1 MKNFKEYQNL
11 RDYLLCNT
19 DTDKEALDA
28 LQDGELLG
36 KLGVSQDTVEDLF
49 FDIQA
54 HMHLRHKELAHLYA
68 RLSECELY
76 LSNAEVDL
84 SEARHVGGNRYKE
97 KEAVRKYR
105 TEYEKLRNEIDQLLP
120 QRF

>member
-1 MKNFKEYQNL
+1 MKIEEYQSL

-36 KLGVSQDTVEDLF
+36 QLGVSQETVEDLF

-54 HMHLRHKELAHLYA
+54 NMHLRHNELIHLQK
-68 RLSECELY
+68 RLTECEIFLG
-76 LSNAEVDL
+76 NAEVDL
-84 SEARHVGGNRYKE
+84 SEARMIGGHRRE
-97 KEAVRKYR
+97 QKEAVRKYR
-105 TEYEKLRNEIDQLLP
+105 EEYDKLRKEIDNLLNE
-120 QRF
+120 RF